1 MNLEIKPL
9 IDHFCM
15 YSTHDYPHK
24 MMNSHTGSRLMKYIT
39 LCRTRYVGKCSSVGH
54 DVRFERVVMVRGL
67 KSCDNFFG
75 SFGTLGLYSSEGEI
89 TPKKVGTIV
98 YYISWML
105 NISFTD
111 SYWMHVVLFQCF
123 FVGLWFV
130 CGWLGSTVI
139 LVLWFV

>member
-1 MNLEIKPL
+1 MLNVKYGRI
-9 IDHFCM
+9 FCDVISLLAQVFIVSVAL
-15 YSTHDYPHK
+15 Y
-24 MMNSHTGSRLMKYIT
+24 
-39 LCRTRYVGKCSSVGH
+39 RTRYVGKCSSVGH
-54 DVRFERVVMVRGL
+54 DVRFERVAMVRGL
-67 KSCDNFFG
+67 KSCDYFFG

-111 SYWMHVVLFQCF
+111 SYWMHIVLFQCF

-130 CGWLGSTVI
+130 CGLLGSSVI

>member
-1 MNLEIKPL
+1 MASSHCWRGASWP
-9 IDHFCM
+9 
-15 YSTHDYPHK
+15 STLY
-24 MMNSHTGSRLMKYIT
+24 
-39 LCRTRYVGKCSSVGH
+39 RTRYVGKCSSVGH
-54 DVRFERVVMVRGL
+54 DVRFERVAMVRGL
-67 KSCDNFFG
+67 KSCDYFFG

-111 SYWMHVVLFQCF
+111 SYWMHIVLFQCF

-130 CGWLGSTVI
+130 CGWLGSSVI